1 MSAAPTVKAEGDEI
15 VIRLPR
21 SEAHGLMVALS
32 ECPCRSVKSN
42 ATKTIRNRLS
52 KALGRLIS
60 R

>member
-32 ECPCRSVKSN
+32 ECPCRAVKSN
-42 ATKTIRNRLS
+42 TTKTIRNRLS